1 MKYVKHIKQQDDKEP
16 LPLKP
21 SRSFRHL
28 PANKREVDRKKQSR
42 REHKWEGEE
51 E

>member
-1 MKYVKHIKQQDDKEP
+1 VKHIKQQDDKEP

-21 SRSFRHL
+21 SRAYKHL
-28 PANKREVDRKKQSR
+28 PRNSVERDRKKQSR